1 MGIHSASKTL
11 HLEPAALCKFA
22 APLIAIEYCVHVAQ
36 NMDQDQASDIDPSGD
51 VRLVL
56 NAGKLKVSRKALCL
70 SSPVFS
76 AMLGDHSRF
85 KESSVEALDEYGILD
100 LPLEDDDY
108 KPMKTLMKI
117 IHHQNDQVAQRVSFQ
132 ELQDLAIV
140 CDKYALRKC
149 ILPWASIWSQPYVG
163 CAEKDGYESWLFI
176 SMAFRLEDIF
186 ARITKHIILNS
197 VMLESDTL
205 SCGNAIDWAEG
216 IPDRV
221 MGE

>member
-1 MGIHSASKTL
+1 
-11 HLEPAALCKFA
+11 
-22 APLIAIEYCVHVAQ
+22 
-36 NMDQDQASDIDPSGD
+36 MDQNQVSDMDPSGD

-56 NAGKLKVSRKALCL
+56 DAGKLKVSRKALCL

-76 AMLGDHSRF
+76 AMLGNHSRF
-85 KESSVEALDEYGILD
+85 KESSVEALDEYGILN

-108 KPMKTLMKI
+108 KTMKTLMKI
-117 IHHQNDQVAQRVSFQ
+117 IHHQNDQVPQRVSFQ
-132 ELQDLAIV
+132 ELRDLAIV

-176 SMAFRLEDIF
+176 SITFRMEDIF
-186 ARITKHIILNS
+186 ARITKHIILNA
-197 VMLESDTL
+197 VVLECGTL
-205 SCGNAIDWAEG
+205 SCGKAIDLAEG
-216 IPDRV
+216 IPDYI